1 MKHIIVL
8 LLVFSTVV
16 LMTPNAFSQYVPEW
30 VKNTAGW
37 WSTDAI
43 SETEFVNAIEF
54 LVKENIIQVNVTQTS
69 ETNQGVPE
77 WVKNTA
83 GWWSTD
89 AISET
94 EFVNA
99 ISYLIKVGIINI
111 ESSKSPELIAEM
123 WINGHI
129 NDDEFLVN
137 VDRLIETNRLSIPVN
152 SVTYTSQI
160 PDWLLN
166 NAGWWTARIFTNSDF
181 NFDPGY
187 TDSEL
192 YPCIELSIDTGCII
206 RTYNSHSFRG
216 AEFEKVKEHGVD
228 FRIFAVGGSTT
239 FGAASDDNQTWPA
252 HLQKII
258 DDEITNQKIQVINA
272 GMSGGVSESNYD
284 LIKNKLSTLDP
295 DLIIIYE
302 GWNDSNTVPI
312 EETIR
317 NWESTCKLGNSKGF
331 DTIILVQAM
340 VSTGNRVMTV
350 QEMTNSYNNFSY
362 LQNSQQYVDAF
373 EELDDVC
380 TKVVDFRR
388 IFDYVQ
394 EPVFWDGGH
403 MMSFGNQI
411 VAKNVFSLIS
421 PIYFDQKYSV
431 IHNEPEAGAIYAVGA
446 DLSGKNFD
454 NLNLQN
460 AVFDKADL
468 SNTSFKNANIDGAR
482 FVFANLDNSDL
493 FDKADLS
500 NVNLTGVDLQD
511 IGLKGK
517 DLSGANLSYVDL
529 SEHDLSGANLVGATL
544 AHAVLPNTGLKGKDL
559 SGANLSY
566 VDLSEH
572 DLTGTN
578 LTDVNLTH
586 TKISNVSLKGK
597 DLSGANLSYVDLS
610 EHDLSG
616 ANLSDTFLLRTNLS
630 GIDLRSIPLTNA
642 DFRYS
647 DLSGTKLSDSLLVN
661 NHFEHATLSN
671 IDFAGKNL
679 SGSSFNQIKL
689 DGSDMQDTDLSE
701 ASFIQVDFTKI
712 KNKSLAGADLSSASF
727 AHSNLSG
734 VNLSN
739 IILAATNFWKA
750 DLSGVDFTVI
760 SNAFILGTD
769 FKETNLSNSN
779 FEGVNSRDKCSYLL
793 LSKIKQIVF
802 PTYRN

>member
-1 MKHIIVL
+1 MNFMKHIIVL

-37 WSTDAI
+37 WA
-43 SETEFVNAIEF
+43 
-54 LVKENIIQVNVTQTS
+54 
-69 ETNQGVPE
+69 
-77 WVKNTA
+77 
-83 GWWSTD
+83 TD

-111 ESSKSPELIAEM
+111 ESDKSPELIAEM

-152 SVTYTSQI
+152 HITPTSQI

-166 NAGWWTARIFTNSDF
+166 NAGWWTARIITNSDF
-181 NFDPGY
+181 NFDPDY

-192 YPCIELSIDTGCII
+192 YPCIELSTDTECFI
-206 RTYNSHSFRG
+206 RTYNSYSFRG
-216 AEFEKVKEHGVD
+216 AEFEKVKEHDID

-239 FGAASDDNQTWPA
+239 FGAASDDVETWPA

-258 DDEITNQKIQVINA
+258 NEEITNQKIQVINA

-284 LIKNKLSTLDP
+284 LIKNKLSALDP

-302 GWNDSNTVPI
+302 GWNDSNTIPTG
-312 EETIR
+312 ETIR
-317 NWESTCKLGNSKGF
+317 NWESTCELGNSRGF

-340 VSTGNRVMTV
+340 ASTGNRVMTV
-350 QEMTNSYNNFSY
+350 QEMTNSYKNFSY

-380 TKVVDFRR
+380 TKAADFRR

-403 MMSFGNQI
+403 MTSFGNQI

-431 IHNEPEAGAIYAVGA
+431 THNESGTGVVYAVGA

-482 FVFANLDNSDL
+482 FAFANLDNSDL
-493 FDKADLS
+493 FDKTDLS

-511 IGLKGK
+511 
-517 DLSGANLSYVDL
+517 
-529 SEHDLSGANLVGATL
+529 T
-544 AHAVLPNTGLKGKDL
+544 
-559 SGANLSY
+559 
-566 VDLSEH
+566 
-572 DLTGTN
+572 
-578 LTDVNLTH
+578 
-586 TKISNVSLKGK
+586 SLKGK

-616 ANLSDTFLLRTNLS
+616 ANLSDTFLLRTDLS
-630 GIDLRSIPLTNA
+630 GIDLRTIPLTDA

-647 DLSGTKLSDSLLVN
+647 NLSGTKLPDSLLVN

-679 SGSSFNQIKL
+679 SGSRFNQIKL
-689 DGSDMQDTDLSE
+689 DGSDMQDTNLTGSI
-701 ASFIQVDFTKI
+701 FVQVDFTKI
-712 KNKSLAGADLSSASF
+712 KNKSLAGSNLTGTSL
-727 AHSNLSG
+727 AHSNLSD
-734 VNLSN
+734 VNISDVVLDIN
-739 IILAATNFWKA
+739 NFWNA
-750 DLSGVDFTVI
+750 NLSGVDFTVVSDNNGG
-760 SNAFILGTD
+760 SNFFGA
-769 FKETNLSNSN
+769 NLSNSN
-779 FEGVNSRDKCSYLL
+779 FEGVDLSPKEVYTTTFKNKAYLKAMSTSEIIYTLFGDTLPILMLYSEVSGNDLILSYVIYNTFPNANLENANFKNASLQFVNFYSADLINADLSGADLTKSYLANADL
-793 LSKIKQIVF
+793 TGANLTDAILTDAELSEGTITAGTILNCIGH
-802 PTYRN
+802 PICLSE